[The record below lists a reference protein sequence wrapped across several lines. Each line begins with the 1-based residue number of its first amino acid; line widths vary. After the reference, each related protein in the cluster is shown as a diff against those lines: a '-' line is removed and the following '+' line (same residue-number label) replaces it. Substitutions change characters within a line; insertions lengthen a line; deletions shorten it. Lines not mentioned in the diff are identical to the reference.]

1 MPVIKLNLKTFQV
14 LGALGTDALN
24 ELFGRDAV
32 GLGFE
37 HDGRA
42 VCVVSPH
49 KVYGMTRHAHGP
61 YPDVGLDVL
70 HDVANMK
77 RAIGVR
83 QGGRNEQGA
92 GHGGC

>member
-1 MPVIKLNLKTFQV
+1 MPVIKFNLKALQV

-24 ELFGRDAV
+24 QLLGRDAFGF
-32 GLGFE
+32 GLE

-42 VCVVSPH
+42 VGIVSPH
-49 KVYGMTRHAHGP
+49 KMYRVTRHAHGT
-61 YPDVGLDVL
+61 YPDIGLDIF
-70 HDVANMK
+70 HDVTNVK

-92 GHGGC
+92 GHGGR